1 LGRLLP
7 SGSNLSGLSLQHAP
21 LAASAFQQPAPSSPP
36 STPKRFLL
44 IAQVVLALQL
54 PFTLVPLIKATSSGR
69 LMGAY
74 RNSRLT
80 EAAAWGAG
88 AAVFGANVLL
98 FAAQLAPGAT
108 FLPQVGAWAEWPRQG
123 QTRGGRQAR
132 LVLGTGAR
140 TWGRL

>member
-1 LGRLLP
+1 MTT
-7 SGSNLSGLSLQHAP
+7 HAP
-21 LAASAFQQPAPSSPP
+21 PG
-36 STPKRFLL
+36 RFLL

-88 AAVFGANVLL
+88 AAVFLANVLL

-108 FLPQVGAWAEWPRQG
+108 FLPQVGSAG
-123 QTRGGRQAR
+123 QRCAAARSVGGLWGQALSGSMQR
-132 LVLGTGAR
+132 
-140 TWGRL
+140 